1 MHSFKGHIRAHLR
14 DGTACFLALSSF
26 CVASAAAGQ
35 SGPVISREVVQP
47 LPPASTSTLNTA
59 LQRLANNPRDA
70 GALVDAGFAALDI
83 GDVDAAVGFFS
94 RADSLD
100 PGNAR
105 AKAGLGA
112 AYVRSENPYDA
123 LLMFEEA
130 DKAGGVPAILS
141 ADRGLAHDLVGD
153 TGSAQAYY
161 RKALALGPNAQVT
174 RRLAVSLAISGD
186 RNGAEA
192 ALLPL
197 LRKQDLGAYRSRA
210 FVLAILG
217 DAKAAQDIVDKVMP
231 RDMASKL
238 APYLRYMPRLTAAQQ
253 AAAANFGHFPQ
264 TAHIGKDNPRA
275 ARYANNTRRAPVVS
289 ASLPPGQSALVP
301 AGEPLGRKT
310 TGSDATAKAAK
321 SSNNRRAAKQ
331 TSSVALAQAAEA
343 PVARAAAPVA
353 QSRELPP
360 VAQANPGTR
369 TGLLAN
375 SPAVS
380 QQAPAMAAV
389 PSANRLG
396 GPATTE
402 LPPAR
407 ASAPYPV
414 ASVAAPPTPY
424 APATPAPAAAPPAL
438 AHAAPV
444 ARTGDVAIASFGA
457 GQTRPAPAGPATA
470 GPQGD
475 PSFIGPHRTGDAGPG
490 QPVSGTAPVIVAAA
504 AVARNAAPRSS
515 ESVMAAPAYAPV
527 SPPATNTV
535 PTALSTPT
543 PGSASAPAA
552 APGFASLEP
561 ASPVSAPPATTGPV
575 SLADAFADF
584 TLPSAPE
591 RVAGAVDIMT
601 ITPRREAPPAPK
613 LAAADPKSG
622 QGPKAD
628 PKEAANRADPKTAK
642 GAKAAADAKSQNAA
656 KPKPPAHPARQWVQ
670 VATGRDTG
678 ALAFDWRR
686 MSSGN
691 AELFKGRQPY
701 VAKWGQTNRLVTGPF
716 PNAGAAQEFVSKLKK
731 AGVNAFTFASSEG
744 ESVSVLK
751 AGR

>member
-1 MHSFKGHIRAHLR
+1 MRAHLR
-14 DGTACFLALSSF
+14 DGTACLLALSVA
-26 CVASAAAGQ
+26 CVASSAAGQ
-35 SGPVISREVVQP
+35 SGPVVSREVVQP
-47 LPPASTSTLNTA
+47 LPPASTSALNSA
-59 LQRLANNPRDA
+59 LQRLANNPQDA

-94 RADSLD
+94 RADSVD

-197 LRKQDLGAYRSRA
+197 LRKQDLAAYRSRA

-217 DAKAAQDIVDKVMP
+217 DAKAAQEIVDQVMP

-238 APYLRYMPRLTAAQQ
+238 APYLRYMPRLTPAQQ

-264 TAHIGKDNPRA
+264 TANIGKDNPRA
-275 ARYANNTRRAPVVS
+275 ARYASNTKRPQVAS
-289 ASLPPGQSALVP
+289 ASLPPEQSALVP

-310 TGSDATAKAAK
+310 TAGDAAAK
-321 SSNNRRAAKQ
+321 PPKTSGNRRPTKQ
-331 TSSVALAQAAEA
+331 ASPPPAQAVAA
-343 PVARAAAPVA
+343 PVARAAPPAAPA
-353 QSRELPP
+353 GELPP
-360 VAQANPGTR
+360 IAQASPGTQTR
-369 TGLLAN
+369 AMTGGA
-375 SPAVS
+375 AVS
-380 QQAPAMAAV
+380 EPAPAMAAAV
-389 PSANRLG
+389 TANRLG
-396 GPATTE
+396 GPAAAA
-402 LPPAR
+402 LPPPAR
-407 ASAPYPV
+407 YP
-414 ASVAAPPTPY
+414 ATSPAPY
-424 APATPAPAAAPPAL
+424 APAPQAVTAHTSAAASVPAP
-438 AHAAPV
+438 PV
-444 ARTGDVAIASFGA
+444 ARTADAAIASFGT
-457 GQTRPAPAGPATA
+457 GQAQPSPAVPAASGAQA
-470 GPQGD
+470 D

-490 QPVSGTAPVIVAAA
+490 QPVSGTAPVIVATAQ
-504 AVARNAAPRSS
+504 VARNATPRAS
-515 ESVMAAPAYAPV
+515 EAVTEPAAYVPA
-527 SPPATNTV
+527 ATT
-535 PTALSTPT
+535 PSAASATPT
-543 PGSASAPAA
+543 SVAG
-552 APGFASLEP
+552 PGFASLEP
-561 ASPVSAPPATTGPV
+561 ASPPPPPAPTGPV
-575 SLADAFADF
+575 SLAEAFADF
-584 TLPSAPE
+584 TLPSAPQ
-591 RVAGAVDIMT
+591 RVAGAVDITT

-613 LAAADPKSG
+613 PAAQDPKVA
-622 QGPKAD
+622 QDPKAD
-628 PKEAANRADPKTAK
+628 AKNAGVRADPKGAK
-642 GAKAAADAKSQNAA
+642 GAKTAADAKAQKDA
-656 KPKPPAHPARQWVQ
+656 KPKPPAHPPRQWVQ

-678 ALAFDWRR
+678 ALGFDWRR

-716 PNAGAAQEFVSKLKK
+716 PSATAAQEFVSKLKK
-731 AGVNAFTFASSEG
+731 AGVNAFIFASSEG
-744 ESVSVLK
+744 EDVSLLK